1 MASQKGIGERPA
13 KSMAS
18 YDLSEMT
25 EPMAN
30 SASTTIALPIGG
42 AFLLQS
48 ALMHMDQRWQWV
60 DGNDPVSDN
69 DWDELEAQIAALM
82 LAIMQDVEDFMSI
95 PVGFCLPLA
104 GTTASENW
112 LLCDGSSHLR
122 VDYPDLYAALDASF
136 ITDADNFVVPDA
148 ARKFITGLA
157 SGELTEIGEVGGSDE
172 TYLTI
177 ANLPA
182 HHHLISLRA
191 GTPQPVPTIL
201 AGTMGSADA
210 LVDSLNTGGDVAH
223 DNLPPYLA
231 MPYYI
236 RAK

>member
-104 GTTASENW
+104 GTTAGGQSGGDTRYVFAIYF
-112 LLCDGSSHLR
+112 DGATAGIPYLEAWDDNTHATSAHNFLGGGTPANSSIK
-122 VDYPDLYAALDASF
+122 AIATTNA
-136 ITDADNFVVPDA
+136 VP
-148 ARKFITGLA
+148 
-157 SGELTEIGEVGGSDE
+157 GSA
-172 TYLTI
+172 TW
-177 ANLPA
+177 
-182 HHHLISLRA
+182 A
-191 GTPQPVPTIL
+191 GTPL
-201 AGTMGSADA
+201 AGLTSRISLDAAALTVAKNLYFNIKQLVTQGTHTPGSSTA
-210 LVDSLNTGGDVAH
+210 LVLT
-223 DNLPPYLA
+223 LRYL
-231 MPYYI
+231 YS
-236 RAK
+236 